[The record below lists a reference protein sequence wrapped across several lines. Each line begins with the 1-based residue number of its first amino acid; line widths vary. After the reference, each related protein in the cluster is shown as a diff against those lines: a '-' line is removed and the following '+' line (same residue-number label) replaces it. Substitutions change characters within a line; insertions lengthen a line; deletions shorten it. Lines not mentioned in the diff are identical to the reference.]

1 MVGQCTAEGLGDWF
15 AKSSTQ
21 ASSNYGIDKNGRVGL
36 YVEEKNRSWCSS
48 SNANDQ
54 RAVTIECA
62 SDTSEPYAFRDVV
75 YQKLIVLCVDICKR
89 NGIRK
94 VTYLPNDREHS
105 ILQMHKWRSN
115 ILCPGPYLSSKFPYI
130 AEQINEAL
138 SNDSSKAPTLYVV
151 QAGAFSSNRN
161 AAKMKNQL
169 RKAGFDEYITKG
181 NLYRVQVGA
190 FKEYA
195 NAEALAARLRAK
207 GFTAYLSKKEGSE

>member
-1 MVGQCTAEGLGDWF
+1 MAGICSVEDLGTIF
-15 AKSSTQ
+15 SGKRQ
-21 ASSNYGIDKNGRVGL
+21 ASATDGIGSDGRIGQ
-36 YVEEKNRSWCSS
+36 YVDETDRPWTTSS
-48 SNANDQ
+48 ARIDN
-54 RAVTIECA
+54 RAVTIEVSNCKLGPNWEV
-62 SDTSEPYAFRDVV
+62 SDFCLEKTIE
-75 YQKLIVLCVDICKR
+75 LCVDICKR

-94 VTYLPNDREHS
+94 VTYLPNVREHS
-105 ILQMHKWRSN
+105 ILHMHKWRSN